1 MIYLGL
7 EVRVWE
13 LHYIYI
19 YTHDICVC
27 AFMFIH
33 ILRYRSVLQHSH

>member
-7 EVRVWE
+7 EVRIWE

-19 YTHDICVC
+19 HMIYVCVC

-33 ILRYRSVLQHSH
+33 ILRYRRVLQHAH